1 VGAIIDFLR
10 TLTTPERLIH
20 LLSTVLTGWYGYA
33 ALAAIVFAE
42 TGLLVGFVLPGDSL
56 LFTIGV
62 VAGAGELNIAIILAL
77 LFCACMLGDWSGYLI
92 GRRTGPAIFNRPDSR
107 FFKQEYLQRTHL
119 FYEKHGGKTIV
130 YAKFVP
136 IIRTFAPFVAGVA
149 NMRYSRFLVF
159 DIFGG
164 AGWVFSMTILGYLLG
179 GIPLVRRHFE
189 KFVLLVV
196 FVSVLPL
203 LWQIIRARLKSSS
216 APLAPA
222 DRAAFPPRPPA
233 PRPELD

>member
-1 VGAIIDFLR
+1 VGAVIDFLR

-20 LLSTVLTGWYGYA
+20 LLSTVITGWYGYA
-33 ALAAIVFAE
+33 MLAGIVFAE

-62 VAGAGELNIAIILAL
+62 VAGAGQLNIWLIMTL
-77 LFCACMLGDWSGYLI
+77 LFAACMVGDWSGYLI

-107 FFKQEYLQRTHL
+107 LFKQEYLQRTNH
-119 FYEKHGGKTIV
+119 FYERHGGKTII

-149 NMRYSRFLVF
+149 NMRYSRFLMF
-159 DIFGG
+159 DLFGG
-164 AGWVFSMTILGYLLG
+164 AGWVFSMTILGYWLG
-179 GIPLVRRHFE
+179 SIALVRRNFE

-196 FVSVLPL
+196 FISILPIL
-203 LWQIIRARLKSSS
+203 VQIIQARLRRT
-216 APLAPA
+216 PETVPA
-222 DRAAFPPRPPA
+222 K
-233 PRPELD
+233 